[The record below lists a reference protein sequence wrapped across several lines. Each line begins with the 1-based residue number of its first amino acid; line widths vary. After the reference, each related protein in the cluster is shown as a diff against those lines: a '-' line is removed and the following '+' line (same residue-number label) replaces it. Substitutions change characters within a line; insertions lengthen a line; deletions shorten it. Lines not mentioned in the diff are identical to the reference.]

1 MLVKGGTGDMRR
13 HKKLPSSKDFL
24 TSLSYIIIIELVDST
39 HSGPITYKKYA
50 RSKQKVIFMCY
61 TKD

>member
-1 MLVKGGTGDMRR
+1 MRR